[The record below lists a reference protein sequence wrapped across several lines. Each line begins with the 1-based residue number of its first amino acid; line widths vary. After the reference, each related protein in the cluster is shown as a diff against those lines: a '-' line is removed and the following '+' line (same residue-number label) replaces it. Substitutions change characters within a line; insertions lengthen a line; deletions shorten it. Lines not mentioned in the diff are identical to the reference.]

1 MALNYKT
8 PEEIAQQY
16 LTYLKGLKPEVN
28 IKQKDSDWW
37 VRGHVVGG
45 VISGIYADQQKIA
58 DDIFPQSAR
67 REALEKH
74 LNLYFNE
81 GFKAA
86 TEAEGYLLLTGAS
99 GSVVPAGTQF
109 EYTENGNLYS
119 STDEVDFGTAT
130 TGLVAVTSVIAGQ
143 DQNLLEGAELTVQSP
158 PAGIDSIATVTD
170 GNLSNGRNEETN
182 EEASARILTQ
192 IRTPL
197 AGGKVSDYQQFALD
211 ADTSVVSASIIR
223 YPFGFGTVGIV
234 ITAGTSDIDTALDA
248 GDPIVLIP
256 SDALIATV
264 QEYIEEQCPV
274 TDCPTVM
281 APASA
286 GIDVTVKVRFASG
299 DKDTILSGETL
310 TQGELVEREVKRA
323 IYKLPAGGR
332 KFGASGYVLASEI
345 EEMIDFNL
353 SASPIT
359 VGEKLEIVVDR
370 QVNDLSASGANRTI
384 LPTEIALPGTIT
396 IEEF

>member
-1 MALNYKT
+1 MALSYKT
-8 PEEIAQQY
+8 PEEIANQY

-37 VRGHVVGG
+37 VRGQVIGG
-45 VISGIYADQQKIA
+45 VLAGIYADQQKIA

-67 REALEKH
+67 REAIEKH

-86 TEAEGYLLLTGAS
+86 TQSEGYLLVTGAT
-99 GSVVPAGTQF
+99 GSIVPAGTQF
-109 EYTENGNLYS
+109 EYTENGNLY
-119 STDEVDFGTAT
+119 TADDEVELGAAT
-130 TGLVAVTSVIAGQ
+130 TGLVAVTSVISGQ

-158 PAGIDSIATVTD
+158 PAGIDSTATVYD
-170 GNLSNGRNEETN
+170 GDLSGGRNEESNT
-182 EEASARILTQ
+182 EAVARILTQ

-197 AGGKVSDYQQFALD
+197 AGGKTADYQQFALD
-211 ADTSVVSASIIR
+211 ADSSVVSASIIR

-234 ITAGTSDIDTALDA
+234 ITAGTNDIDAALDA

-256 SDALIATV
+256 SDELIATV
-264 QEYIEEQCPV
+264 QNYIETQCPV

-286 GIDVTVKVRFASG
+286 GIDVTVKVRFSSG
-299 DKDTILSGETL
+299 DKDTILSGQTL

-332 KFGASGYVLASEI
+332 VFGASGYVVASEI
-345 EEMIDFNL
+345 EEMIDYNL
-353 SASPIT
+353 SASPIAI
-359 VGEKLEIVVDR
+359 GEKLEIVVDR
-370 QVNDLSASGANRTI
+370 QVEDLSASGANRGI